1 MTNFLDA
8 QETVD
13 RFGVYIQELRAIL
26 KANSLKFG
34 SPDNFFAF
42 ARRLQ
47 SDDLLRADLS
57 RMVKFLIERES
68 STVSLKTILTII
80 AIASGGS
87 ALAETN
93 RDLSKPVNVVTDFLI
108 RSGKFAAADPDY
120 LDDTSPFTAST
131 NIAEEEAISSFP
143 TDLPATNGL
152 GDQSD
157 NTIPRAASSDNLA
170 TVDRPSDLFQSLAH
184 LEFTVHESK
193 LYLDSIEQRI
203 GKIDPRLDIPSLV
216 SPAQNQSPAPNLEH
230 LHRKDPLVEPP
241 SPTLIHRASI
251 QSKKHMASFFLF
263 TEKLAIVPVLA
274 TIAGGTLLYISYPRI
289 SPKTE
294 ISPSIPTPTATINLV
309 PATEDVKSAT
319 PLTVTATATATD
331 DKPKKPSAGTLKTNA
346 LDSRPLKN
354 FPKRTAKP
362 IDPSPESSATP
373 SFPQSNG
380 EAEEA
385 PPMQDSTKV
394 RRDVG
399 YPLAHLPPKS
409 ASSLRTINVTS
420 GVMAANLV
428 SASPPSYP
436 KLASLTHM
444 QGKVVMQAII
454 SKDGTVQ
461 NLQVIQGHRLLR
473 GAAKNSAK
481 TWRYRPYLV
490 NGKPVEVATIVS
502 VDFALA
508 H

>member
-68 STVSLKTILTII
+68 STVSLKTILTVI

-93 RDLSKPVNVVTDFLI
+93 RDLSRPVNVVTDFLI

-120 LDDTSPFTAST
+120 LDDTSPFTTPT

-152 GDQSD
+152 GDQPDTS
-157 NTIPRAASSDNLA
+157 TISGSDNLA

-216 SPAQNQSPAPNLEH
+216 SPPQNQSPAPDLEH

-274 TIAGGTLLYISYPRI
+274 TIAGGTLLYISHPRT
-289 SPKTE
+289 SPETV

-309 PATEDVKSAT
+309 PATEDVKSAA
-319 PLTVTATATATD
+319 PLTVTATAAATN
-331 DKPKKPSAGTLKTNA
+331 DKPKKPSAGTLKTDA
-346 LDSRPLKN
+346 LDSRPLKSS
-354 FPKRTAKP
+354 PKRTAKL
-362 IDPSPESSATP
+362 INPSPESSATP
-373 SFPQSNG
+373 SSPQSNG

-385 PPMQDSTKV
+385 PLMQDSTKV

-399 YPLAHLPPKS
+399 YPLAHLPVKS

-473 GAAKNSAK
+473 GAAKSSAK

-502 VDFALA
+502 VDFALP

>member
-1 MTNFLDA
+1 MIIFLDA

-57 RMVKFLIERES
+57 RMVKFLIERENS
-68 STVSLKTILTII
+68 QVSLRTTLTII

-93 RDLSKPVNVVTDFLI
+93 RDLSKPVNIVTDFLI
-108 RSGKFAAADPDY
+108 RSGKFGASDPDH
-120 LDDTSPFTAST
+120 LDDTCVAK
-131 NIAEEEAISSFP
+131 EEAGSSFSIK
-143 TDLPATNGL
+143 LPATNGPD
-152 GDQSD
+152 DQPDISTIHRTVSRSD
-157 NTIPRAASSDNLA
+157 NFA
-170 TVDRPSDLFQSLAH
+170 TVDPPSDFFQSLAY
-184 LEFTVHESK
+184 LELTVHEAK
-193 LYLDSIEQRI
+193 FYLDSIEQRI
-203 GKIDPRLDIPSLV
+203 SRIDSQPDIA
-216 SPAQNQSPAPNLEH
+216 SPLSPVQNQSASPDIEH
-230 LHRKDPLVEPP
+230 PHREDSLVEPP
-241 SPTLIHRASI
+241 SPSFIRRASI
-251 QSKKHMASFFLF
+251 QSKKHIAWFFLL
-263 TEKLAIVPVLA
+263 TEKLAIVPVIA
-274 TIAGGTLLYISYPRI
+274 TIAGGTLLYISYPRN

-294 ISPSIPTPTATINLV
+294 ISPSIPTPTSTINPI
-309 PATEDVKSAT
+309 PASEGVVSAA
-319 PLTVTATATATD
+319 PLTVTATAPAPD
-331 DKPKKPSAGTLKTNA
+331 DKPRKPSAGTLKTNG

-354 FPKRTAKP
+354 SLHHTAKP
-362 IDPSPESSATP
+362 TDPSAESSAKPSFSQPNVKDVETP
-373 SFPQSNG
+373 SV
-380 EAEEA
+380 E
-385 PPMQDSTKV
+385 DSTKAK
-394 RRDVG
+394 RDVS
-399 YPLAHLPPKS
+399 YPLAYLPAKS
-409 ASSLRTINVTS
+409 APSQRVVNVTS

-428 SASPPSYP
+428 SASLPSYP

-444 QGKVVMQAII
+444 QGKVIMQAII

-461 NLQVIQGHRLLR
+461 NVQVIQGHRLLR
-473 GAAKNSAK
+473 GAAKNSAR

-502 VDFALA
+502 VDFALG